1 MGKRKIHERKENRR
15 MIYLIADTSK
25 YEWPLATAGSLN
37 ELAEICKADIPVICR
52 VIRKNRTTK
61 LFHGVPAKIY
71 KFQEDV

>member
-1 MGKRKIHERKENRR
+1 

-37 ELAEICKADIPVICR
+37 ELAEICKAEIPVICR
-52 VIRKNRTTK
+52 VIRKNRTTR

-71 KFQEDV
+71 KFQEDEP